1 MTELAQ
7 TAHTV
12 GRTNEEKRKNCN
24 TAIFANAKGG
34 VGKSTLALMLSLGI
48 ATRHPAADVELIDLD
63 NQATSS
69 ESLKRFSNHRFR
81 VMNDDNLF
89 LASGSPNN
97 GNIINHIETL
107 ATGRNNP
114 KYIVFDSPAGNE
126 PGRSSFLLHCDVIF
140 VPTSVSDAD
149 IFATRKYLTSL
160 QQLFLRQRSDYKH
173 KVPLVI
179 ILPNL
184 VDSRAEF
191 NELRKALDECPAY
204 IGEPLYYS
212 PLFRRA
218 FRAEDGDKN
227 VRDLLCANDSYIQWL
242 TTTLAGLDDLRP
254 NPPKLFQL

>member
-12 GRTNEEKRKNCN
+12 GRANEDKRKNCN

-48 ATRHPAADVELIDLD
+48 ATRHPTADVELIDLD

-97 GNIINHIETL
+97 GNIINHIETV
-107 ATGRNNP
+107 ATGRTNP

-149 IFATRKYLTSL
+149 IFATAKR
-160 QQLFLRQRSDYKH
+160 
-173 KVPLVI
+173 
-179 ILPNL
+179 LPTQGATRNY
-184 VDSRAEF
+184 
-191 NELRKALDECPAY
+191 PA
-204 IGEPLYYS
+204 
-212 PLFRRA
+212 
-218 FRAEDGDKN
+218 
-227 VRDLLCANDSYIQWL
+227 
-242 TTTLAGLDDLRP
+242 
-254 NPPKLFQL
+254 